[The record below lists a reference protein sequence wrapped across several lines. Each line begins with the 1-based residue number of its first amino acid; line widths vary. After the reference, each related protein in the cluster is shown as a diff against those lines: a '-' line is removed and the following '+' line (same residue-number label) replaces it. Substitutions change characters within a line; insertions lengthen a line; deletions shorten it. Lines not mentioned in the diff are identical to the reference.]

1 MAASY
6 LSVKSKV
13 ESLLI
18 DGLGI
23 FLADSTHGEGT
34 HASSALLGQGL
45 TKAFSSYYTLK
56 KNLEDETIDCA
67 LMALTKS
74 GQSPRSPFESLCQG
88 KLLQK
93 HPGNPSKP
101 LAELQT
107 Y

>member
-6 LSVKSKV
+6 LSVKGKV

-18 DGLGI
+18 DGLGT

-45 TKAFSSYYTLK
+45 TKAFGSYYRLK

-74 GQSPRSPFESLCQG
+74 GQSPAHSKVSAKEIAPETSWTKTLRS
-88 KLLQK
+88 LLL
-93 HPGNPSKP
+93 SC
-101 LAELQT
+101 
-107 Y
+107 